1 MPSMMNKSKLLN
13 IAVVTSSY
21 TRFPGDGIAPFVKA
35 ISESLA
41 GLGHNLAVVAP
52 YDPDVKPLDTDDIQV
67 YRYKYIWP
75 IRFHVMGHARSL
87 EKDVRLRLSSYI
99 LLPFFLIAA
108 FIKLN
113 QVVKHQN
120 SDIIYAHWVIPN
132 GLIASCVAK
141 LRNIPFIIS
150 LHGSDIYVAQKNWL
164 FRTIA
169 RWVFK
174 HSSGVTACSAE
185 LNRKAVELGA
195 PKDINLVPWG
205 ADPTIFDP
213 RRRTR
218 ATGNQLNNQ
227 SQIRITSLG
236 RMVEKKGFKFLIEAM
251 PPILQKF
258 PSTELVIGGGG
269 LLQSD
274 LQKQTQDFQISER
287 VSFPG
292 SVLWNDVPE
301 FLANS
306 DIFVL
311 PSVRDEHGNEDGLPT
326 VLLEAMSCGVAVI
339 ASQIGGTN
347 LVIQNDV
354 NGLLVPPGDIPSLTR
369 AIMRLIQNEELRKN
383 LGREARI
390 SVMNRFNWNEVAV
403 QISAILQTSV
413 ASME

>member
-1 MPSMMNKSKLLN
+1 MKKLKSFK
-13 IAVVTSSY
+13 IAVITSSY

-41 GLGHNLAVVAP
+41 NLGHNLVVVAP
-52 YDPDVKPLDTDDIQV
+52 YDPEVKPLETDEIHV
-67 YRYKYIWP
+67 YRFKYIWP
-75 IRFHVMGHARSL
+75 VRFHVMGHARSL
-87 EKDVRLRLSSYI
+87 EKDVRLRLSSYL

-108 FIKLN
+108 FLKLY
-113 QVVKHQN
+113 QVVRRQN

-132 GLIASCVAK
+132 GLIAACVAK
-141 LRNIPFIIS
+141 FQNIPFIIS
-150 LHGSDIYVAQKNWL
+150 LHGSDIYVSQKNWF

-185 LNRKAVELGA
+185 LKRKAIELGA
-195 PKDINLVPWG
+195 PKDLDLVPWG
-205 ADPTIFDP
+205 ADPTVFDP
-213 RRRTR
+213 ELRTR
-218 ATGNQLNNQ
+218 APVNQINKQFYL
-227 SQIRITSLG
+227 RISSLG
-236 RMVEKKGFKFLIEAM
+236 RLVEKKGFKFLIEAV
-251 PPILQKF
+251 PPIFQEF

-269 LLQSD
+269 LLQGE
-274 LQKQTQDFQISER
+274 LQKHTQDLNISDR
-287 VSFPG
+287 VDFPG

-311 PSVRDEHGNEDGLPT
+311 PSVRDGHGNEDGLPT

-347 LVIQNDV
+347 LVIENNV
-354 NGLLVPPGDIPSLTR
+354 NGLLVPPGDIESLTR
-369 AIMRLIQNEELRKN
+369 AIMLLIQNEELRKN

-390 SVMNRFNWNEVAV
+390 SVLNRFNWNEVAAR
-403 QISAILQTSV
+403 ISAIMYTAV
-413 ASME
+413 TPTK